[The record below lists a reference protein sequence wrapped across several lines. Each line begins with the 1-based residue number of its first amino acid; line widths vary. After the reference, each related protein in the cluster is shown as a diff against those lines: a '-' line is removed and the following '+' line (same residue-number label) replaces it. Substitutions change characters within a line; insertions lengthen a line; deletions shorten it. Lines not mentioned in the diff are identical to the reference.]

1 MATDDNDAERGGG
14 LAEGGHMTLMEHLTE
29 LRSRLIKTAAAV
41 AVGTVAA
48 FFLRHQMLALL
59 QNSYTDVAG
68 RDLVVTGPT
77 DQFSIAMRMALFG
90 GVVLASPVVLYQLWA
105 FINPGLTARERK
117 WAFPVVTVLVLLFCL
132 GVAFAYWSLPR
143 AVGFLVSIFDDL
155 ENLWTVE
162 LYTRFVI
169 RFLLLFG
176 ISFQFPVF
184 LYGAA
189 AMGGVTSAGLAAG
202 RRWAILTIVVVGA
215 VVSPTGDPV
224 TLLLLSTPLYLF
236 YEATIWLIRLT
247 LKK

>member
-1 MATDDNDAERGGG
+1 MT
-14 LAEGGHMTLMEHLTE
+14 EGADSSGQSLMEHLTE
-29 LRSRLIKTAAAV
+29 LRSRLVKTFIAV
-41 AVGTVAA
+41 GVGTVVA
-48 FFLRHQMLALL
+48 FFFRHQMLHLL
-59 QNSYTDVAG
+59 QSSYSEVAG

-90 GVVLASPVVLYQLWA
+90 GVVLASPVIAYQAWS
-105 FINPGLTARERK
+105 FINPGLTQKERK
-117 WAFPVVTVLVLLFCL
+117 WAFPVVAALVTLFSL
-132 GVAFAYWSLPR
+132 GVGFAYWSLPR
-143 AVGFLVSIFDDL
+143 AVAFLVSIFEDL

-176 ISFQFPVF
+176 VSFQFPVF
-184 LYGAA
+184 LFGAA
-189 AMGGVTSAGLAAG
+189 AAGVVTSDKLAAG
-202 RRWAILTIVVVGA
+202 RRWAILIIVVVGA
-215 VVSPTGDPV
+215 AVSPTGDPV

>member
-1 MATDDNDAERGGG
+1 MT
-14 LAEGGHMTLMEHLTE
+14 EGADPSGQPLMEHLTE
-29 LRSRLIKTAAAV
+29 LRSRLVKTFIAV
-41 AVGTVAA
+41 GVGTVVA
-48 FFLRHQMLALL
+48 FFFRNQMLHLL
-59 QNSYTDVAG
+59 QNSYSEVAG

-90 GVVLASPVVLYQLWA
+90 GVLLASPVIAYQAWS
-105 FINPGLTARERK
+105 FINPGLTQKERK
-117 WAFPVVTVLVLLFCL
+117 WAFPVVAALVTLFSL
-132 GVAFAYWSLPR
+132 GVGFAYWSLPR
-143 AVGFLVSIFDDL
+143 AVAFLVSIFEDL

-184 LYGAA
+184 LFGAA
-189 AMGGVTSAGLAAG
+189 AAGVVTSAKLAAG
-202 RRWAILTIVVVGA
+202 RRWAVLIIVVVGA
-215 VVSPTGDPV
+215 AVSPTGDPV

>member
-1 MATDDNDAERGGG
+1 MT
-14 LAEGGHMTLMEHLTE
+14 EGSETSGQPLMEHLTE
-29 LRSRLIKTAAAV
+29 LRSRLVKTFI
-41 AVGTVAA
+41 AVGVCTVVA
-48 FFLRHQMLALL
+48 FFFRNQMLHLL
-59 QNSYTDVAG
+59 QNSYSEVAG

-90 GVVLASPVVLYQLWA
+90 GVVLASPVIAYQAWC
-105 FINPGLTARERK
+105 FINPGLTQRERK
-117 WAFPVVTVLVLLFCL
+117 WAFPVVAALVTLFSL
-132 GVAFAYWSLPR
+132 GVGFAYWSLPR
-143 AVGFLVSIFDDL
+143 AVAFLVSIFEDL

-176 ISFQFPVF
+176 VSFQFPVF
-184 LYGAA
+184 LFGAA
-189 AMGGVTSAGLAAG
+189 AAGVVTSDKLAAG
-202 RRWAILTIVVVGA
+202 RRWAVLIIVVVGA
-215 VVSPTGDPV
+215 AVSPTGDPV

>member
-1 MATDDNDAERGGG
+1 MT
-14 LAEGGHMTLMEHLTE
+14 EGADPSGQSLMEHLTE
-29 LRSRLIKTAAAV
+29 LRSGLVKTFIAV
-41 AVGTVAA
+41 GVGTVVA
-48 FFLRHQMLALL
+48 FFFRNQMLHLL
-59 QNSYTDVAG
+59 QSSYSEVAG

-90 GVVLASPVVLYQLWA
+90 GVVLASPVIAYQAWS
-105 FINPGLTARERK
+105 FINPGLTQKERK
-117 WAFPVVTVLVLLFCL
+117 WAFPVVAALVTLFSL
-132 GVAFAYWSLPR
+132 GVGFAYWSLPR
-143 AVGFLVSIFDDL
+143 AVAFLVSIFEDL

-176 ISFQFPVF
+176 VSFQFPVF
-184 LYGAA
+184 LFGAA
-189 AMGGVTSAGLAAG
+189 AAGVVTSDKLAAG
-202 RRWAILTIVVVGA
+202 RRWAILIIVVVGA
-215 VVSPTGDPV
+215 AVSPTGDPV

>member
-1 MATDDNDAERGGG
+1 MT
-14 LAEGGHMTLMEHLTE
+14 EGADPDGQPLMGHLTE
-29 LRSRLIKTAAAV
+29 LRTRLIKTFVAI
-41 AVGTVAA
+41 AVGTVVA
-48 FFLRHQMLALL
+48 FFLRDQMLYLL
-59 QNSYTDVAG
+59 QNSYSEVSG

-77 DQFSIAMRMALFG
+77 DQFSIAMRMSLFG
-90 GVVLASPVVLYQLWA
+90 GAVLASPVIAYQAWC
-105 FINPGLTARERK
+105 FVNPGLTDRERK
-117 WAFPVVTVLVLLFCL
+117 WAFPVVGALVSLFCL
-132 GVAFAYWSLPR
+132 GVGFAYWSLPR
-143 AVGFLVSIFDDL
+143 AVGFLVGIFDEL

-189 AMGGVTSAGLAAG
+189 AVGGVTSARLAAG
-202 RRWAILTIVVVGA
+202 RRWAVLIIVVVGA

>member
-1 MATDDNDAERGGG
+1 MT
-14 LAEGGHMTLMEHLTE
+14 EGADPSGQPLMEHLTE
-29 LRSRLIKTAAAV
+29 LRSRLVKTFI
-41 AVGTVAA
+41 AVGVATVVA
-48 FFLRHQMLALL
+48 FFFRNQMLHLL
-59 QNSYTDVAG
+59 QSSYSEVAG

-90 GVVLASPVVLYQLWA
+90 GVVLASPVIAYQAWS
-105 FINPGLTARERK
+105 FINPGLTLKERK
-117 WAFPVVTVLVLLFCL
+117 WAFPVVAALVVLFSL
-132 GVAFAYWSLPR
+132 GVGFAYWSLPR
-143 AVGFLVSIFDDL
+143 AVAFLVSIFEDL

-176 ISFQFPVF
+176 VSFQFPVF
-184 LYGAA
+184 LFGAA
-189 AMGGVTSAGLAAG
+189 AAGVVTSDKLAAG
-202 RRWAILTIVVVGA
+202 RRWAVLIIVVVGA
-215 VVSPTGDPV
+215 AVSPTGDPV